1 VPAEILIVVVQ
12 YRTSLESA
20 PVIQSLDSLNR
31 CFAQDPMLH
40 ENIATLV
47 WDNSPAPHPVPTGL
61 SFPLEYRHTGENLG
75 VSGAYNAATK
85 IGAEHGARW
94 LLLLDQDTELPPDF
108 LTRMLDYARRLAAE
122 HRIAAVA
129 PTVMMGLSHIS
140 PKVTVRGGRSVA
152 PPAGFVGE
160 ERREV
165 VLVNTGLLLRLESLA
180 QVGGFDPDFWLDFS
194 DRYLCHMLACHRLS
208 VWVAAD
214 LQLQHHVSLIAGGIS
229 FSRYANLVAAEDA
242 FFTLYRS
249 LPRNLVYCQRLLRN
263 AWRDR
268 KANPEQARLLL
279 RHLLRRFTISK
290 QRRLQAWRADG
301 TIRRATKS

>member
-1 VPAEILIVVVQ
+1 MPAQILIVVVQ
-12 YRTSLESA
+12 YQTPLENA
-20 PVIQSLDSLNR
+20 PVIQSLDR
-31 CFAQDPMLH
+31 CFSQNPALGDD
-40 ENIATLV
+40 ITTLV
-47 WDNSPAPHPVPTGL
+47 WDNSPAPHPVPQNL
-61 SFPLEYRHTGENLG
+61 SFSLEYRHAGENLG
-75 VSGAYNAATK
+75 VSGAYNGAAK
-85 IGAEHGARW
+85 FAAELGAEW
-94 LLLLDQDTELPPDF
+94 LLLLDQDTVPPPEF
-108 LTRMLDYARRLAAE
+108 LTLMLDYARRLAPE

-129 PTVMMGLSHIS
+129 PTVMMGPSHIS

-194 DRYLCHMLACHRLS
+194 DRYLCHMLARHRLS

-263 AWRDR
+263 AWRER
-268 KANPEQARLLL
+268 KTNPEQARLLL
-279 RHLLRRFTISK
+279 GHLLRRFTISK
-290 QRRLQAWRADG
+290 QRRLQAWRADA
-301 TIRRATKS
+301 TIRRAMNS